1 TSIDSINDFNSN
13 DITCVGEPK
22 PLFNR
27 IDEAKMLEEI
37 KLAKEQAVSD
47 EKKEDKIEGIAT
59 IGIEDFSK
67 VKLTVCKVL
76 NCEEIKKSDKLLKFT
91 LDDGSGVNRQV
102 VSGIK
107 KWYSPTDL
115 IGKNLIVVTNLAP
128 IKLRGEDSNG
138 MILSA
143 ESFEGDKEIVT
154 VLTVD
159 ENIKSGA
166 NIR

>member
-1 TSIDSINDFNSN
+1 
-13 DITCVGEPK
+13 
-22 PLFNR
+22 
-27 IDEAKMLEEI
+27 
-37 KLAKEQAVSD
+37 
-47 EKKEDKIEGIAT
+47 
-59 IGIEDFSK
+59 
-67 VKLTVCKVL
+67 
-76 NCEEIKKSDKLLKFT
+76 CEEIKKSDKLLKFT
-91 LDDGSGVNRQV
+91 LDDGSGFNRQV